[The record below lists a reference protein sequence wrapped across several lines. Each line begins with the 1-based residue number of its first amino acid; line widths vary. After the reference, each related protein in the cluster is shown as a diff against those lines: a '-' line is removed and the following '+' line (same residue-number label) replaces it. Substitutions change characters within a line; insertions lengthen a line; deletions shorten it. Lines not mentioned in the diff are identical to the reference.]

1 MTGAMFNV
9 QFQVPWGGGRKGSRS
24 KISACHSSN
33 SILVDLVPE
42 SLDLVE
48 SRIGLTKSIY
58 HYIILVNPILCL
70 LLCPASCWNIAR
82 VKVLGSLSFFV
93 VVLFWSWSRKLYRM
107 LSKTKNGQNWAI
119 LGLLS
124 WTVQKKP
131 IGWEWGNTFS
141 LKGLQVQKWHSLA
154 RGGFRVWERK
164 HAITCI
170 ALRRF
175 TWVENSEKQGT
186 KSGTLWPQVIN
197 CPSIFCVS

>member
-9 QFQVPWGGGRKGSRS
+9 QFQVPWGGGREGSRS

-33 SILVDLVPE
+33 SILVDLIPE

-124 WTVQKKP
+124 WTVQKTSQELRMLSLSLF
-131 IGWEWGNTFS
+131 IQGSLWMMRFLFS
-141 LKGLQVQKWHSLA
+141 IARNVISVSQATNLGSFIQGVFSMSLSS
-154 RGGFRVWERK
+154 
-164 HAITCI
+164 
-170 ALRRF
+170 L
-175 TWVENSEKQGT
+175 S
-186 KSGTLWPQVIN
+186 L
-197 CPSIFCVS
+197 